1 MRERDEREASRIKER
16 EEEVKNLLSVSIFV
30 FSREN
35 AETRVKKR
43 IIKRRRRTDF

>member
-1 MRERDEREASRIKER
+1 RERLECIKER
-16 EEEVKNLLSVSIFV
+16 EEEVKNLLSVSIFKV